1 MKLTVLVFF
10 LALLIPR
17 THAETPRQFGE
28 RFYRAYLRWDI
39 RGAPNTRER
48 HMISAYFGTEVL
60 HLKAIGSGDLI
71 SFHGWK
77 KAETNGTNTS
87 NKTKKA
93 SITQCA
99 QNNEIWPFFQKQKF
113 VIQAVNKSQHLQANV
128 SFRKQKQ
135 TLRFEIER
143 KPGQLAGSSQFMRE

>member
-99 QNNEIWPFFQKQKF
+99 QNNEIWPFFQKQKICHSSCEQITAPAGKCL
-113 VIQAVNKSQHLQANV
+113 VPKAKANFA
-128 SFRKQKQ
+128 FRN
-135 TLRFEIER
+135 
-143 KPGQLAGSSQFMRE
+143 